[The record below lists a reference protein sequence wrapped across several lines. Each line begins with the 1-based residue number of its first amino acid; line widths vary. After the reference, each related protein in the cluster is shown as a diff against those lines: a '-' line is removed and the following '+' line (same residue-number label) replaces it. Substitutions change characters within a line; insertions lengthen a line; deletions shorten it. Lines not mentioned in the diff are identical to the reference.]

1 MSARRPLPR
10 DFENLAFEAIEE
22 HWNEYELSNQIK
34 IRGRV
39 IVTRFAKNPNDPN
52 PNAMSLSSQNIFVV
66 DAPVEQRGD
75 PSGNLT
81 PEEIRNPQGG
91 VPVNILTSD
100 EQWNKYR
107 ILSTGVVLKVKLV
120 VDDAVR
126 MENRYDNDGMPQ
138 FIFHSAPIVI
148 PDRHAN
154 TNVRT

>member
-1 MSARRPLPR
+1 MSSRRSLPR

-22 HWNEYELSNQIK
+22 HWNTYELANQIVV
-34 IRGRV
+34 RGRV
-39 IVTRFAKNPNDPN
+39 IVTRFAKDRNDPN
-52 PNAMSLSSQNIFVV
+52 PNSVAISSQNIFVV

-75 PSGNLT
+75 PTGILT
-81 PEEIRNPQGG
+81 PEEIRNPTGA
-91 VPVNILTSD
+91 PITILTSD

-126 MENRYDNDGMPQ
+126 IENKYDNDGMPQ
-138 FIFHSAPIVI
+138 FVFHSTPMVV